1 MLSISFSHSVD
12 EAAIFKN
19 NNTNLERI
27 KMSLTKSSTSK
38 KQSQKLLRHVVLF
51 SWKDDTTQKKITE
64 IENAFALLPFKIK
77 GIECFEWGTD
87 VSVEG
92 LTQGFTHCFLVTF
105 RSEED
110 RNNYLKH
117 PKHEAF
123 VERAK
128 PYFQDVLVLDY
139 WQRTESR

>member
-1 MLSISFSHSVD
+1 MLSIQFSHSVD
-12 EAAIFKN
+12 EGAIFKN

-51 SWKDDTTQKKITE
+51 SWKDDTPQKKITE
-64 IENAFALLPFKIK
+64 IENAFALLPSKIK
-77 GIECFEWGTD
+77 EIEYFEWGTD
-87 VSVEG
+87 ISVEG
-92 LTQGFTHCFLVTF
+92 LTQGFIHCFLVTF

-110 RNNYLKH
+110 RNNYLTH
-117 PKHEAF
+117 PEHEAF

-128 PYFQDVLVLDY
+128 PYIQDVLVLDY